1 MDIKISPLYWFQ
13 LSNVSSF
20 LNLKKEVE
28 REAEHLV
35 VGAGERHEKTL
46 HVLAK
51 MFLNR
56 KRTHTLV
63 AVENNQIVGYLTTV
77 YPKFKKLRGNAYIA
91 LAVKSSHRGKG
102 VGTKLMEES
111 EKHAKTKNIRRVEL
125 EVFGKNVKAIDLY
138 KRLGYE
144 IEGRRRNA
152 VEDHNGFDDIVF
164 MAKTLV

>member
-1 MDIKISPLYWFQ
+1 MNIEILPLQWFQ
-13 LSNVSSF
+13 LRNVNAF
-20 LNLKKEVE
+20 LNLKKEIE

-35 VGAGERHEKTL
+35 VGAGERQEKTF

-56 KRTHTLV
+56 KRTLTLV
-63 AVENNQIVGYLTTV
+63 AMEGNQIVGYLTAV

-102 VGTKLMEES
+102 IGTKLMRES
-111 EKHAKTKNIRRVEL
+111 EKHAKTKNIRRMEL

-152 VEDHNGFDDIVF
+152 VENTNGFDDIVF